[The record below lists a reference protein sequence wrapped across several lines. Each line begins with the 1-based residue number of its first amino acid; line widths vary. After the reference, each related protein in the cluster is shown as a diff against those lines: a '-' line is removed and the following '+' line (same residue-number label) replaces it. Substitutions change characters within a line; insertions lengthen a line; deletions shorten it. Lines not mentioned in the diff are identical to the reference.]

1 MTWPVNLRILVK
13 EQVYQFA
20 GEPDTDESR
29 AKLAFVITRLVKS
42 YPTHTSEILKFIAEG
57 PN

>member
-1 MTWPVNLRILVK
+1 MICPVNLRILVK

-20 GEPDTDESR
+20 GEPDTDESH
-29 AKLAFVITRLVKS
+29 AKLAAVITRLVKS
-42 YPTHTSEILKFIAEG
+42 YPSHTAEILKFIAEG